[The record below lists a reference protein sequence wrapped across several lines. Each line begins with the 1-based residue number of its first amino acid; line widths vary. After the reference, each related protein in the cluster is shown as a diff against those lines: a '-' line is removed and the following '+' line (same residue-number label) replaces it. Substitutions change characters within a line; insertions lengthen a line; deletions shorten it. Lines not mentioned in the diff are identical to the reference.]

1 MQMIQAIRL
10 RRSWVQENHAPLSF
24 AHDYRFV
31 TANILRY
38 DSVTG
43 RIVPWNRARILRPR
57 GFHSQTRLHTPIHPI
72 APHMA
77 ARNDA
82 KNRPNILIVGAGG
95 HGRVVLD
102 ILTACNTS
110 RVVGFLD
117 SNTEIRGRRI
127 DGVPVLGHPDQLEPI
142 AQEYGATAIVVAIG
156 DNGIRR
162 GIARRVDASGLSLA
176 NAIHP
181 SATIAHNA
189 VIGRNVVIA
198 AGAVVCA
205 NCQVGDSVI
214 LNTGCIADYQ
224 CMIGEGAHICPGVRI
239 AARVKVEPG
248 AFLGTAAT
256 VVPRV
261 CIGYEAVVGAGAVV
275 LDDVPPMGTVVGVPA
290 RLIRLD
296 AASEED
302 VAMLLPALSSENPPR
317 TASIRAIATP

>member
-1 MQMIQAIRL
+1 MT
-10 RRSWVQENHAPLSF
+10 AP
-24 AHDYRFV
+24 
-31 TANILRY
+31 TQN
-38 DSVTG
+38 
-43 RIVPWNRARILRPR
+43 
-57 GFHSQTRLHTPIHPI
+57 QTRKPTFII
-72 APHMA
+72 
-77 ARNDA
+77 
-82 KNRPNILIVGAGG
+82 GAGG

-102 ILTACNTS
+102 IFNASCS
-110 RVVGFLD
+110 HRVAGFLD

-127 DGVPVLGHPDQLEPI
+127 DGVPVLGHPDQLESLAAEHDVAAVI
-142 AQEYGATAIVVAIG
+142 VAIG

-162 GIARRVDASGLSLA
+162 AMARRIDAAGLSLT

-181 SATIAHNA
+181 TATIAHNA
-189 VIGRNVVIA
+189 VVGRNVVIT
-198 AGAVVCA
+198 AGVVVCA

-224 CMIGEGAHICPGVRI
+224 CMIGEGVHVCPGVRL

-248 AFLGTAAT
+248 AFVGIAAT

-275 LDDVPPMGTVVGVPA
+275 LDDIPPMATAVGVPA

-302 VAMLLPALSSENPPR
+302 AAMLLPAF
-317 TASIRAIATP
+317 ATSPSR